1 MALRAAD
8 RRWNSSVQARSLID
22 RLCLV
27 LRSSR
32 VAARA
37 LHVAV
42 AVWTTLV
49 FWPASGGAEP
59 STIGVELNR
68 LEDQGGNCRAYLVI
82 TNPGSGEFSGFTLD
96 LVVFDGGGTIMR
108 RLAVN
113 VSPLRPAKTSVKVF
127 DIAETACSVVGSILL
142 NDVIHCRDKTGD
154 VTGCVDRLTTS
165 SKLAVS
171 LLK

>member
-1 MALRAAD
+1 
-8 RRWNSSVQARSLID
+8 VQARSLID
-22 RLCLV
+22 RLWLV

-32 VAARA
+32 VAARP

-42 AVWTTLV
+42 AVWSILF
-49 FWPASGGAEP
+49 FWPAPGGAEPP

-82 TNPGSGEFSGFTLD
+82 TNPGSEEFSGFTLD

-127 DIAETACSVVGSILL
+127 DIAETACRAIGSILV

>member
-1 MALRAAD
+1 MQG
-8 RRWNSSVQARSLID
+8 RRRIG
-22 RLCLV
+22 RLCFHGRTSPVATRAPYIALLV
-27 LRSSR
+27 WS
-32 VAARA
+32 A
-37 LHVAV
+37 L
-42 AVWTTLV
+42 LC
-49 FWPASGGAEP
+49 WPAPSGAEPP

-82 TNPGSGEFSGFTLD
+82 TNPGSEEFSGFTLD

-113 VSPLRPAKTSVKVF
+113 ASPLRPAKTSVKVF
-127 DIAETACSVVGSILL
+127 DIAETACRAIGSILV